1 MGLALALGLVVM
13 LIQVSVASAATR
25 DQIRWSVSC
34 SGFQSEGGGF
44 ILDRDNTGQGR
55 EAFSITGTDGFGNI
69 IFGPYSESLFIG
81 TEISFLEGKAFAW
94 TAQPAANPL
103 RITVISHSGNGLADQ
118 VVYSAQGSCAL
129 VETTIA
135 FDSQEAIDGTTSP
148 STPLNVD
155 PARPTNPDGIGQ
167 TQRGFLFSNTTS
179 ANLRSGD
186 GLKYTI
192 VGRIRGGTELIVL
205 GVNESRTWWLVQV
218 GEIRGWISNEIVIN
232 RGDLRGVPI
241 VLALGE
247 ILPPRYYIYART
259 TTLYTAPSE
268 FSSAACIIPG
278 DLEYEVVGRT
288 FNATWFQL
296 KVNCNGVE
304 VIGWVPAEAGAMRND
319 GSLPVPITA

>member
-135 FDSQEAIDGTTSP
+135 FDSQEAIVCTSSA
-148 STPLNVD
+148 STPFNAS
-155 PARPTNPDGIGQ
+155 PARHTNPDCICE

-179 ANLRSGD
+179 GNLRRGV
-186 GLKYTI
+186 GLTYTF
-192 VGRIRGGTELIVL
+192 VLSFRVVSVLIFL
-205 GVNESRTWWLVQV
+205 GVIDSR
-218 GEIRGWISNEIVIN
+218 
-232 RGDLRGVPI
+232 
-241 VLALGE
+241 
-247 ILPPRYYIYART
+247 
-259 TTLYTAPSE
+259 
-268 FSSAACIIPG
+268 
-278 DLEYEVVGRT
+278 
-288 FNATWFQL
+288 
-296 KVNCNGVE
+296 
-304 VIGWVPAEAGAMRND
+304 
-319 GSLPVPITA
+319 